1 VTAEEAHRRGL
12 VSELVEDDRLLDRA
26 LELAGQISAHSALGV
41 QMTKR
46 ALQLNTDAPG
56 LDAALEVENRNQ
68 VITHATSEAAAA
80 RARWAGR

>member
-1 VTAEEAHRRGL
+1 
-12 VSELVEDDRLLDRA
+12 
-26 LELAGQISAHSALGV
+26 
-41 QMTKR
+41 MTKR